1 MVMDFLDREAQDEI
15 ATAIRAAE
23 AGTTGEIVT
32 VVARQAHTYLAF
44 ALIWPALFALI
55 VPGPIAHFIDV
66 LDTPEELYALQLA
79 VFLVLELILLVP
91 RVRMW
96 TVPSS
101 IKRARAGQLAR
112 EQFFARGLHLT
123 RGRTGVLIFV
133 SVAERYVEILADA
146 GINEKVGNAE
156 WSAIVTSFVSRVSQ
170 GQTVVGFVRAVAAVG
185 DILAAHFPGTRTDT
199 NELPDRLFVI

>member
-1 MVMDFLDREAQDEI
+1 MVEDFLDREAQEEV
-15 ATAIRAAE
+15 ARAIRAAE
-23 AGTTGEIVT
+23 ARTTGEIVT

-55 VPGPIAHFIDV
+55 VPGPVAHFIDV
-66 LDTPEELYALQLA
+66 VDTPEELYALQLI
-79 VFLVLELILLVP
+79 VFLVLELILLIP

-96 TVPSS
+96 AVPYS

-146 GINEKVGNAE
+146 GINEKVGNPE
-156 WSAIVTSFVSRVSQ
+156 WVAIVESFVSRVSQ
-170 GQTVVGFVRAVAAVG
+170 GQTVVGFVRAVTAVG
-185 DILAAHFPGTRTDT
+185 DILAAHFPGARTDT